1 MRYFIAASALLIAP
15 LALGVDDPAQDAA
28 PEASAPLLAPLLPE
42 GSFIREARGHVHRI
56 GPGHPWIFSI
66 DEDGD
71 DATATQDFTLLP
83 SHLLEEIELESA
95 DRSQEQIDFVLSGE
109 VLLYKNHN
117 YLILQHVEMETQHA
131 QRPGTQVPT
140 PEPQDDAE
148 PEVSTT
154 DPSPD
159 DASSDPW
166 SDVDDDFADM
176 DQGDSVAAIVAQL
189 QQDVGPLKQSV
200 DRSADIADSPV
211 GADEGDLLISRRGRL
226 TRGRYGAW
234 IIVFDADARGLME
247 PPVILLPST
256 QLRNLEQW
264 ARGGDLSRPMLLSGQ
279 IYSYRGKHFLLPSAW
294 REPVERPNIK

>member
-15 LALGVDDPAQDAA
+15 LALGADDPPKAAAAQD
-28 PEASAPLLAPLLPE
+28 SAPLLAPLLPE
-42 GSFIREARGHVHRI
+42 GSFIREARGQVHRI

-71 DATATQDFTLLP
+71 DATPAQDFILLP
-83 SHLLEEIELESA
+83 SHLLEEIELEST

-131 QRPGTQVPT
+131 QRPGTQMPT
-140 PEPQDDAE
+140 PEMPDEAE
-148 PEVSTT
+148 PEASES
-154 DPSPD
+154 DAPPD
-159 DASSDPW
+159 DVSNDPW

-200 DRSADIADSPV
+200 DRSADITDSPI

-226 TRGRYGAW
+226 TRGRHGAW

-247 PPVILLPST
+247 PPAILLPST
-256 QLRNLEQW
+256 QLRNLEYW
-264 ARGGDLSRPMLLSGQ
+264 ARRGNLNRPMLLSGQ
-279 IYSYRGKHFLLPSAW
+279 IYSYRGKHFLLPTAW